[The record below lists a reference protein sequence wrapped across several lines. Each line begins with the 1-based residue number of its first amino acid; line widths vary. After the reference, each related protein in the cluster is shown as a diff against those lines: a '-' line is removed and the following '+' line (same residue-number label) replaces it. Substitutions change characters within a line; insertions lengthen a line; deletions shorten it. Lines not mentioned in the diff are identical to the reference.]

1 MRPQKA
7 RMRLGFS
14 LSANGQHLA
23 GWRQPASWPRGGM
36 DLAAWREVVAAAER
50 GCMHFIFLADGL
62 GVRVQGDAEELS
74 HSAKIDQLEP
84 LTLLAS
90 LATTSEKIGF
100 VSTASTSY
108 NQPFTLARMF
118 ASLDHI
124 SRGRIGWNV
133 VTSWS
138 ETEAQNFSLDKPIA
152 HADRYRRANEFVDVV
167 KGLWDSWDDGAF
179 VRDKDEGRY
188 FDPHGL
194 HVLDHRG
201 EFFSCRGPLNI
212 PRPVQGHPLI
222 AQAGGSA
229 PGMELAART
238 ADIVYTAQSSLP
250 EAKRYYDELKGRLA
264 KYGRRPDSLLV
275 FPGLMPIIGRT
286 QQEADEKLERLQSL
300 LHPVTG
306 LTYLR
311 GLFGDLSSH
320 PLDGPL
326 PDLPPVPNAVVES
339 TREVW
344 LQRARRDNLTIRQL
358 YQAVAI
364 ASGHRVAVGT
374 PRLIADVMQEW
385 YEAGACDGFAVMAAS
400 MPTEVFAFVDL
411 VVPELQKRGL
421 FRTGYEGET
430 LRENLGL
437 ERPANGFAR
446 PAGAA

>member
-1 MRPQKA
+1 
-7 RMRLGFS
+7 
-14 LSANGQHLA
+14 
-23 GWRQPASWPRGGM
+23 M
-36 DLAAWREVVAAAER
+36 DIAAWREVVNAAER
-50 GCMHFIFLADGL
+50 GCIHFIFLADGA

-74 HSAKIDQLEP
+74 YSAKIDQLEP
-84 LTLLAS
+84 FTLLSS
-90 LATTSEKIGF
+90 LATTSEKMGF

-108 NQPFTLARMF
+108 NQPFTLARIF

-124 SRGRIGWNV
+124 SGGRIGWNV

-138 ETEAQNFSLDKPIA
+138 ETEAQNFNLDKPIA

-167 KGLWDSWDDGAF
+167 KGLWDSWHDDAF
-179 VRDKDEGRY
+179 VRDKEQGRY
-188 FDPHGL
+188 FNPQGL
-194 HVLDHRG
+194 NVLNHRG

-212 PRPVQGHPLI
+212 PRPVQGYPVI
-222 AQAGGSA
+222 AQAGGSV

-238 ADIVYTAQSSLP
+238 ADIVYTAQSSLT
-250 EAKRYYDELKGRLA
+250 EAKRYYDELKGRLG
-264 KYGRRPDSLLV
+264 KYGRNSDSLLI

-286 QQEADEKLERLQSL
+286 QQEADEKLERLQNL

-311 GLFGDLSSH
+311 GLFGDLSSY

-326 PDLPPVPNAVVES
+326 PDLPPIPNVVES

-364 ASGHRVAVGT
+364 ASGHKVVVGT
-374 PRLIADVMQEW
+374 AQVIADVMQEW
-385 YEAGACDGFAVMAAS
+385 HEAGACDGFAVMAAA
-400 MPTEVFAFVDL
+400 MPTEVFEFVDL

-421 FRTGYEGET
+421 FRKDYEGRT

-437 ERPANGFAR
+437 VRPDNQFAQSTR
-446 PAGAA
+446 ASRQSAGLNAAVK